1 MSNKTLHTIDN
12 VFKGILWLVVGI
24 ILNTAI
30 QLFATAGSQG
40 LALSLGFPAKGR
52 LATVLMVAIALI
64 FMALTVTVMLWAI
77 RRVSPNVGLHPFQ
90 TQKLKWV
97 VYGFGLIIGGSMVI
111 NAIRVLV
118 TGQVAEPENQRMLEQ
133 MAHQGGYGLI
143 FILVLAVIVAPIV
156 EELIFRGI
164 VLNYFFKNGW
174 WWTNV
179 LISAGLFG
187 LYHVYTGFNLFDFLQ
202 YSLMGLILA
211 IVYKKT
217 RQIQYAMTLHF
228 VNNSFS
234 MLVLVLTMVFH

>member
-1 MSNKTLHTIDN
+1 MNNKTLKTVDN
-12 VFKGILWLVVGI
+12 LFKGIVWLVVGI

-40 LALSLGFPAKGR
+40 LALSFGFPAKGR
-52 LATVLMVAIALI
+52 LATVLMVGITII
-64 FMALTVTVMLWAI
+64 FMAMTVSIMLWAI

-90 TQKLKWV
+90 VQKLKWV
-97 VYGFGLIIGGSMVI
+97 GYGFASIIVGSMVI
-111 NAIRVLV
+111 NAVRVLV
-118 TGQVAEPENQRMLEQ
+118 TGQVSEPENQRMLEQ
-133 MAHQGGYGLI
+133 MAQQGGYGLI
-143 FILVLAVIVAPIV
+143 FILVLAVIVAPLV

-164 VLNYFFKNGW
+164 ILNYFFKNGW

-179 LISAGLFG
+179 FLSAGLFG

-217 RQIQYAMTLHF
+217 RQIQYAMALHF

-234 MLVLVLTMVFH
+234 MLVLVLTMVLH